1 MNLAKQNISLNV
13 NTIFKRFEWIKRNRD
28 DENLSAHNFKINY
41 EDPLLKTLANKF
53 EPSIRN
59 NVASFISKHKT
70 TNKKSNWSSWSLADI
85 SLSIF
90 GKDGSKKA
98 KDINTRGLTIGAD
111 RKFGDNKF
119 LGWAIR
125 YSDGS
130 SDIKLSSQDLTMES
144 LTLNLYGISPF

>member
-1 MNLAKQNISLNV
+1 M
-13 NTIFKRFEWIKRNRD
+13 
-28 DENLSAHNFKINY
+28 
-41 EDPLLKTLANKF
+41 KTLANKF

-70 TNKKSNWSSWSLADI
+70 ENKKSKWSSWSLADI

-90 GKDGSKKA
+90 GKNGSVKA

-130 SDIKLSSQDLTMES
+130 SDIKFSKQDVTMES
-144 LTLNLYGISPF
+144 LTLNLYGISPSKIINT

>member
-1 MNLAKQNISLNV
+1 MNHQ
-13 NTIFKRFEWIKRNRD
+13 F
-28 DENLSAHNFKINY
+28 
-41 EDPLLKTLANKF
+41 
-53 EPSIRN
+53 RN

-70 TNKKSNWSSWSLADI
+70 NNKKSKWSSWSLADI

-90 GKDGSKKA
+90 GTDGSKKA

-119 LGWAIR
+119 FGLALR
-125 YSDGS
+125 YGDSS
-130 SDIKLSSQDLTMES
+130 SDIKFSKQDVTMES